1 MHCKVYVLYVIILEH
16 FIESPDSICPPQ
28 LCIIVIMISKR
39 IPVVAVVV
47 EHGDLLLLLLP
58 VVPAEPR
65 PRPLHRLLVKAGHA
79 AACRTRQPLE
89 TVELVVRDLDIDIV

>member
-65 PRPLHRLLVKAGHA
+65 PLHRLLVKAGHA
-79 AACRTRQPLE
+79 AARRTRQPLE
-89 TVELVVRDLDIDIV
+89 TVELVVRDLYIDIV

>member
-16 FIESPDSICPPQ
+16 FIESPDSIRPPQ

-47 EHGDLLLLLLP
+47 EHGDLLLLP
-58 VVPAEPR
+58 VVPAEA
-65 PRPLHRLLVKAGHA
+65 RPLHRLLVKAGHA
-79 AACRTRQPLE
+79 AARRTRQPLE

>member
-39 IPVVAVVV
+39 IPVVAVIV
-47 EHGDLLLLLLP
+47 EHRDLLLLLP
-58 VVPAEPR
+58 VVPAEA
-65 PRPLHRLLVKAGHA
+65 RPLHRLLVKAGHA
-79 AACRTRQPLE
+79 AARRTRQPLE

>member
-16 FIESPDSICPPQ
+16 FIESPDSIRPPQ

-58 VVPAEPR
+58 VVPVE

-79 AACRTRQPLE
+79 AARRTRQPLE
-89 TVELVVRDLDIDIV
+89 TVELVVRDLDTDIV

>member
-47 EHGDLLLLLLP
+47 EHGDLLLLLP
-58 VVPAEPR
+58 VVPAE

-79 AACRTRQPLE
+79 AARRTRQPLE

>member
-47 EHGDLLLLLLP
+47 EHGDLLLLLHP
-58 VVPAEPR
+58 VVPAEA
-65 PRPLHRLLVKAGHA
+65 RPLHRLLVKAGHA
-79 AACRTRQPLE
+79 AARRTRQPLE

>member
-58 VVPAEPR
+58 VVPAEA
-65 PRPLHRLLVKAGHA
+65 RPLHRLLVKAGHA

>member
-47 EHGDLLLLLLP
+47 EHCDLLLLLLP

-65 PRPLHRLLVKAGHA
+65 PLHRLLVKAGHA
-79 AACRTRQPLE
+79 AARRTRQPLE

>member
-16 FIESPDSICPPQ
+16 FIESPDSIRPPQ

-47 EHGDLLLLLLP
+47 EHGDLLLLLLLP
-58 VVPAEPR
+58 VVPAEA
-65 PRPLHRLLVKAGHA
+65 RPLHRLLVKAGHA
-79 AACRTRQPLE
+79 AARRTRQPLE

>member
-47 EHGDLLLLLLP
+47 EHGDLLLLLP
-58 VVPAEPR
+58 VVPAEA
-65 PRPLHRLLVKAGHA
+65 RPLHRLLVKAGHA
-79 AACRTRQPLE
+79 AARRTRQPLE

>member
-65 PRPLHRLLVKAGHA
+65 SLHRLLVKAGHA
-79 AACRTRQPLE
+79 AASRTRQPLE
-89 TVELVVRDLDIDIV
+89 TVELVVRDLDIDIM